1 MHHFVVYVSLHV
13 YDRPCVVFATGDNE
27 GELDEGFCDELC
39 DEGFAHLL
47 IPDDPSDSSMIPT
60 SALLEDFDLGVDM
73 FDSTEQTIPT
83 SETLKSPFGQVSP
96 AGPGSPYQSVATSTS
111 PIPVPL
117 QDVHSQNDYN
127 EYLNQSG
134 SNSSSSPAYSQH
146 SGYMPTTAEDDELAM
161 LLCNDLTGG
170 ELNAITST
178 QSLSLP
184 MSTCGQYTTAYSTM
198 AMDFTSQPVSYA
210 NSTFSSQVD
219 PSFTTPTLTSV
230 HLNQPS
236 LMDLAEASQLAALT
250 GDTGLVNMATGQ
262 LDTAPV
268 INSSSDSTFSS
279 TMNSSL
285 PLSGMINSVAGAQ
298 VCSRSSQTHQNND
311 RLTRSLSP
319 APSHTHSPASYH
331 RRSHSP
337 SPSPRTSHYSTSSV
351 GSSSS
356 GACYHSPSP
365 GGCSSPSSAK
375 SPGKAGVMKEKLVD
389 MPFYQFKKILDD
401 PNVDPTEKEAVKNI
415 RKRGKN
421 KVAAKNCRQKK
432 IEVVMGLQQEV
443 DRMKEEKKRLDLKC
457 HGLEREIN
465 RLKQRCSSFGSLAFS
480 S

>member
-1 MHHFVVYVSLHV
+1 M
-13 YDRPCVVFATGDNE
+13 YDGPQCIFTTGDNE

-39 DEGFAHLL
+39 EEGFAHLL
-47 IPDDPSDSSMIPT
+47 VPDDPTDSSMIPT

-73 FDSTEQTIPT
+73 FEQTIPT
-83 SETLKSPFGQVSP
+83 SEPLKSPFGHASP
-96 AGPGSPYQSVATSTS
+96 AGPGSPYQLVATSTS

-117 QDVHSQNDYN
+117 QDVHAQNDYN

-134 SNSSSSPAYSQH
+134 SNSSSSPAFSQH
-146 SGYMPTTAEDDELAM
+146 SGYMPTTAEEDELAM
-161 LLCNDLTGG
+161 LLCNDLTES
-170 ELNAITST
+170 ELNVITST

-184 MSTCGQYTTAYSTM
+184 MSTCAQHTTAYSTM

-210 NSTFSSQVD
+210 NSVFSSQVD

-230 HLNQPS
+230 QMNQPS

-250 GDTGLVNMATGQ
+250 GDAGLMNMATGQ
-262 LDTAPV
+262 LETTP
-268 INSSSDSTFSS
+268 IISSSSNSTFSS
-279 TMNSSL
+279 TTL

-319 APSHTHSPASYH
+319 APSHAHSAASYH
-331 RRSHSP
+331 RQSHSP
-337 SPSPRTSHYSTSSV
+337 SPSPRTSHHSTSSI
-351 GSSSS
+351 GSPSS
-356 GACYHSPSP
+356 GACYYAPSP

-375 SPGKAGVMKEKLVD
+375 SPGLSKDKLVD

-401 PNVDPTEKEAVKNI
+401 PNVDPTDKEEAKNI

-443 DRMKEEKKRLDLKC
+443 DKMKEEKMRLDLKC
-457 HGLEREIN
+457 QGLEREIN
-465 RLKQRCSSFGSLAFS
+465 KLKQKCSSFRSLAFS